1 VLFWTLVLAAAAVAG
16 PASGSQADRVSAY
29 RPADVVGCRSIRPRV
44 LLGLVV
50 RPLTLDE
57 MVSEL
62 ERGCL
67 ALDDV
72 RFQPGQDTII
82 SLSPSRFAQ
91 VARALGLA
99 RGAYGI
105 AVPAEASPGG
115 PPDTVQARRR
125 GNRLR
130 DELVHYGASLTR
142 LVEDPGWPFPPQ
154 VAAPGT
160 AVPMLVRLPIPE
172 EPRARP

>member
-1 VLFWTLVLAAAAVAG
+1 MAALVVGAAGVPLSLDGPTGVA
-16 PASGSQADRVSAY
+16 
-29 RPADVVGCRSIRPRV
+29 GCRSIRPKG
-44 LLGLVV
+44 LLGLLA
-50 RPLTLDE
+50 RPLTLNE

-72 RFQPGQDTII
+72 RFRPGQDTIV
-82 SLSPSRFAQ
+82 SVSPSRFAE

-105 AVPAEASPGG
+105 AVPAETSPGG
-115 PPDTVQARRR
+115 PPDTLQARRR
-125 GNRLR
+125 GTRLR
-130 DELVHYGASLTR
+130 DELVHYGASLSR
-142 LVEDPGWPFPPQ
+142 LLEDPTLPVPLE

-160 AVPMLVRLPIPE
+160 AVPMLVRLPVAE
-172 EPRARP
+172 ERPTAPDRRGH

>member
-1 VLFWTLVLAAAAVAG
+1 MLFVTVLLTTALAAG
-16 PASGSQADRVSAY
+16 PPGESQAGRTFPDG
-29 RPADVVGCRSIRPRV
+29 PEDVAGCRSTRPRV
-44 LLGLVV
+44 LLGLVS
-50 RPLTLDE
+50 RSLTLDE

-72 RFQPGQDTII
+72 RFRPGQDTIV

-105 AVPAEASPGG
+105 AVPPEASPGG
-115 PPDTVQARRR
+115 APDTVQARRR
-125 GNRLR
+125 GTRLR

-142 LVEDPGWPFPPQ
+142 LVEDPGWPVPAQ
-154 VAAPGT
+154 VVAPGS
-160 AVPMLVRLPIPE
+160 AVPMLVRLPLLE
-172 EPRARP
+172 EPRTRP

>member
-1 VLFWTLVLAAAAVAG
+1 LFFWTLLFTAVLVGG
-16 PASGSQADRVSAY
+16 PPLDWTFPHP
-29 RPADVVGCRSIRPRV
+29 PADVTECRSTRPRV
-44 LLGLVV
+44 LLGLVA
-50 RPLTLDE
+50 RPLTIDE

-72 RFQPGQDTII
+72 RFRPGQDTIV

-105 AVPAEASPGG
+105 AVPAEASPGEA
-115 PPDTVQARRR
+115 PDTVQARRR
-125 GNRLR
+125 GARLR

-142 LVEDPGWPFPPQ
+142 LVEDPGWPMPPR
-154 VAAPGT
+154 VVAPGT
-160 AVPMLVRLPIPE
+160 AVPMLVRLPRPE
-172 EPRARP
+172 EPRPRP

>member
-1 VLFWTLVLAAAAVAG
+1 LFFLTVLVTTVLVAG
-16 PASGSQADRVSAY
+16 PASGSQADRTVPH
-29 RPADVVGCRSIRPRV
+29 RPADVAGCRSIRPRV
-44 LLGLVV
+44 LLGLVA

-72 RFQPGQDTII
+72 RFRPGQDTIV

-115 PPDTVQARRR
+115 PPDTLQARRR
-125 GNRLR
+125 GTRLR

-142 LVEDPGWPFPPQ
+142 LLEDPGWPIPSE
-154 VAAPGT
+154 VVAPGT
-160 AVPMLVRLPIPE
+160 AIPMLVRLPFPE
-172 EPRARP
+172 EPRTR